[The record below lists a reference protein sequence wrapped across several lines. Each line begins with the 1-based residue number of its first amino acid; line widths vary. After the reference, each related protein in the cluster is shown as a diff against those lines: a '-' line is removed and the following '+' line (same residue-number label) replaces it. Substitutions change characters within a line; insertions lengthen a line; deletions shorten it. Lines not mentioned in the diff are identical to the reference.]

1 MVRFLSPLRRSAL
14 ALGLAIALSPVVS
27 AQTTAQG
34 YSATFQSLPG
44 SANSIAVVENGVA
57 WFDGISLQYDEP
69 GQPTRALLTF
79 PAFRFGSFTL
89 PIGNG
94 DLLFAESSNGQLWR
108 VPIDPL
114 RTPRLLTTIQFAYD
128 AVTIGTGVA
137 VVSAKTGG
145 FSSAQNDL
153 LAVDLVTGAQSTI
166 GVVPGASGPLAL
178 TPERELVYATA
189 PLTFPPPPQSVEV
202 VRWNAAQWSLAL
214 NGGLVLTRANAQ
226 LVVAGLDSAGDLA
239 VDSDDDLFLADYGN
253 ARVLEISDHHTTK
266 GVSTLVDYAL
276 ATTSPA
282 VLAFLPGTTRDAEFE
297 PFAHSGAGT
306 LCIVETDYFTTT
318 RTVRLAT
325 APAPLTLLGGGTGP
339 VAPGPFTLVQQG
351 APHNGVCLFAV
362 GTVGTGTLLPLHLPG
377 FEQTLRW
384 EAGLLYP
391 IVTSLAG
398 ADAIGASSLTLQ
410 NPGFAAGLWI
420 HCQTAFLTADGLT
433 IGASNVQSVSLQ

>member
-1 MVRFLSPLRRSAL
+1 MVRFLSRPCRSAF
-14 ALGLAIALSPVVS
+14 ALGAAIAL
-27 AQTTAQG
+27 AQIAPAQATAQG

-44 SANSIAVVENGVA
+44 SANSIAVVEDGVA
-57 WFDGISLQYDEP
+57 WFDGFSLQYDEP

-114 RTPRLLTTIQFAYD
+114 RTPQLLTSIQFAYD
-128 AVTIGTGVA
+128 AVMIGTGVA

-153 LAVDLVTGAQSTI
+153 LAVDLVTGAQSTV
-166 GVVPGASGPLAL
+166 GMLPGASGPLAL

-189 PLTFPPPPQSVEV
+189 PLTFPPPPQSVEI

-214 NGGLVLTRANAQ
+214 NGGLVLTRTNAQ
-226 LVVAGLDSAGDLA
+226 LVLGGIDSAGDLA
-239 VDSDDDLFLADYGN
+239 VDADDDLFLADYGN

-266 GVSTLVDYAL
+266 GLSTIVDYTL

-282 VLAFLPGTTRDAEFE
+282 VLTFLPGSARDAEFE

-318 RTVRLAT
+318 RAVRLST
-325 APAPLTLLGGGTGP
+325 APAPLSLLGGGHGP
-339 VAPGPFTLVQQG
+339 VAPGAFTLVQQG
-351 APHNGVCLFAV
+351 SPQHGVCLFAI
-362 GTVGTGTLLPLHLPG
+362 GSVGTGTLLPLRLPG
-377 FEQTLRW
+377 FEQTLLW

-391 IVTSLAG
+391 IVTSLTG
-398 ADAIGASSLTLQ
+398 ADAMGASSLTLQ
-410 NPGFAAGLWI
+410 NPGFPGGLWI
-420 HCQTAFLTADGLT
+420 HCQTAFLTADGST